1 MLYRLILCL
10 IFHVLKKLSE
20 LTLNIAELVL
30 DIADSALDIA
40 DSALDIADSALDIC
54 YGSGVSSNLNIK
66 AEL

>member
-40 DSALDIADSALDIC
+40 DSALDIC

>member
-30 DIADSALDIA
+30 DIADSALDI
-40 DSALDIADSALDIC
+40 C

>member
-1 MLYRLILCL
+1 MISNQVPVSEVQHRNNTKYNMYRYAIQ
-10 IFHVLKKLSE
+10 INFM
-20 LTLNIAELVL
+20 
-30 DIADSALDIA
+30 LDIA